1 MALPSNSLSP
11 ITRIDNT
18 VKFVMAD
25 QYQGFGVVLPSTLV
39 DFLKSQIS
47 FSWTTQSYVP
57 TDGNTITT
65 DKVASFWALI
75 KPLSGLTTLSVI
87 LPLAQPGW
95 RVRLSASQVIANIT
109 VSAQTGQFVNYS
121 SISSLGLNGKSVDFE
136 FNGLDNTWYIL

>member
-18 VKFVMAD
+18 VKFIMAD
-25 QYQGFGVVLPSTLV
+25 QYQGYGVALPSTLL
-39 DFLKSQIS
+39 DYLKAQIS
-47 FSWTTQSYVP
+47 FAWTTQSYVP

-95 RVRLSASQVIANIT
+95 RVRLSANQTIANVT
-109 VSAQTGQFVNYS
+109 VTAQSGQFVNFS
-121 SISSLGLNGKSVDFE
+121 TIQNLGLQGKSVDFE